1 MLAAHARRSSGM
13 PPIRPQQDADRD
25 FKVGVKF
32 SIAAHVAVLV
42 FALVKSLIFPGNP
55 LPFIPALRV
64 DIVGLPDVLKK
75 DVQALAPSKEV
86 ADALKNA
93 DQAIKKEIEKSE
105 KSKDEMILKP
115 RHMTNKKEREKKL
128 RSSLDRIKSLA
139 KLTDVEKKTGLVKG
153 NKVSPGT
160 SLSPD
165 AREAAEASYF
175 DLIRDRLQ
183 GNWALPVWL
192 SRQNLS
198 AQVVVFIDPR
208 GNLKNFQ
215 LVKSSG
221 NAQFDEAVK
230 KTLSESQPFPAP
242 PEGIAGAVASVG
254 IMVGFPL

>member
-1 MLAAHARRSSGM
+1 MLAARARRRSGL
-13 PPIRPQQDADRD
+13 PPIRPRQDADRD
-25 FKVGVKF
+25 FKLGVKW
-32 SIAAHVAVLV
+32 SLGAHAAVLV
-42 FALVKSLIFPGNP
+42 FALVKSLIFPGIP

-86 ADALKNA
+86 ADALKNI
-93 DQAIKKEIEKSE
+93 DQAIKKEIEKT
-105 KSKDEMILKP
+105 KDEMILKP
-115 RHMTNKKEREKKL
+115 KHATDKKERQKRI
-128 RSSLDRIKSLA
+128 RSALDRIKSLA
-139 KLTDVEKKTGLVKG
+139 KLTDTEKKTGLVKG

-192 SRQNLS
+192 SRQDLS
-198 AQVVVFIDPR
+198 AQVVVYIDLR

-215 LVKSSG
+215 IVKSSG

-230 KTLSESQPFPAP
+230 KTLADSQPFPIP
-242 PEGIAGAVASVG
+242 PDGISGVVASDG